1 MIDLTR
7 GPLEI
12 AVVGAGV
19 AGVVSAYVL
28 ARRHRVTL
36 FERGEEIGGHTHTV
50 TVPEGPDAGTPVDT
64 GFIVHNDRTYPL
76 FRRFIGQLG
85 VATQAS
91 DMSFSYHDEATGFCY
106 SGPELGAVFAQ
117 RSNALSP
124 RFLRMLLDIDRFGRD
139 ARRELAAG
147 GVGPATLGEWLE
159 RGGYSRWAVE
169 RYVIPMAA
177 AIWSTR
183 PAEVAAYPAE
193 SLLRFF
199 ANHGLLSLRDVPTWA
214 TITGGSVAYLRA
226 FLRAFTGKVRAGEA
240 VRSLRRDENGV
251 LVSTATGGAERFD
264 GVVVATHAD
273 EALAL
278 LDDPS
283 EDERRLL
290 GAWRYQANRTVLH
303 SDVAVL
309 PPARRAWASWNFA
322 QERGASERS
331 GVSLSYHMNRL
342 QRLSTREQWLV
353 TLNREAPIPVERVV
367 ATMDWAHPTY
377 TFASVATQRELPTL
391 LGRRSTWFCGS
402 YFGYGFHED
411 AVRSAVEVGRSFG
424 IEL

>member
-1 MIDLTR
+1 MIDPSR

-19 AGVVSAYVL
+19 AGVVSAYIL
-28 ARRHRVTL
+28 SRRHRVTL
-36 FERGEEIGGHTHTV
+36 FERGDEIGGHTHTV
-50 TVPEGPDAGTPVDT
+50 TIPEGPDAGTAVDT

-91 DMSFSYHDEATGFCY
+91 DMSFSYHDEGAGFFY
-106 SGPELGAVFAQ
+106 SGPELGGVFAQ
-117 RSNALSP
+117 RRNALSP

-139 ARRELAAG
+139 ARRQLQAG
-147 GVGPATLGEWLE
+147 AVGPVTLGEWLD
-159 RGGYSRWAVE
+159 RGGYSIWAVE
-169 RYVIPMAA
+169 RYLIPMAA

-183 PAEVAAYPAE
+183 PAQVAEYPAE
-193 SLLRFF
+193 SFLRFF
-199 ANHGLLSLRDVPTWA
+199 ANHGLLSLRDVPSWA
-214 TITGGSVAYLRA
+214 TIAGGSATYLWA
-226 FLRAFTGKVRAGEA
+226 FLRGFRGRVRTAEP
-240 VRSLRRDENGV
+240 VRSIRREEGGV
-251 LVSTATGGAERFD
+251 ALWTASGGAEHFD

-278 LDDPS
+278 LADPA

-303 SDVAVL
+303 CDTSVL
-309 PPARRAWASWNFA
+309 PPSRRAWASWNFVR
-322 QERGASERS
+322 ERGASERS
-331 GVSLSYHMNRL
+331 GVSLSYFMNRL
-342 QRLSTREQWLV
+342 QRLSSQEQWIV
-353 TLNREAPIPVERVV
+353 TLNREAPIPAGRVV
-367 ATMDWAHPTY
+367 ATMDYAHPTY
-377 TFASVATQRELPTL
+377 TFASVATQAALPGL
-391 LGRRSTWFCGS
+391 NGCRNTWFCGS

-411 AVRSAVEVGRSFG
+411 AVRSAVQVGRSFG